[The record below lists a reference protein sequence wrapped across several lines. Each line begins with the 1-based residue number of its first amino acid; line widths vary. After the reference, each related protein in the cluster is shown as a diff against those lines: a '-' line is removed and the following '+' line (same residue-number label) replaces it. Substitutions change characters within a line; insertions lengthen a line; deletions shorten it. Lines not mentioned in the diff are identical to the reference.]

1 VSVLYVVRHGQASFF
16 EDDYDRLSSLGVE
29 QSRML
34 GKFWIENSIEI
45 NEVYSGS
52 LLRQKQT
59 ADATGEIFRQV
70 GKEWPTPEVIGGL
83 NEYCSDGIMKI
94 LRAELIEKY
103 QHLRRL
109 SEDFDHA
116 TEQRDRYRS
125 FHRLLEALMQ
135 YYIAGNYESDGFETW
150 RQFHDR
156 VTDAFASIRSRQGT
170 GRRVAVFTSGGPVG
184 VSVQTTLESPE
195 QKAVELNWRVYNASV
210 TSLLFKESRVSLDQF
225 NAIPHL
231 ADEEHRTYR

>member
-1 VSVLYVVRHGQASFF
+1 VLYVVRHGQASFF
-16 EDDYDRLSSLGVE
+16 KDDYDRLSSKGVE
-29 QSRML
+29 QSRLL
-34 GKFWIENSIEI
+34 GKFWIDNSIEI
-45 NEVYSGS
+45 DEVYSGS
-52 LLRQKQT
+52 LLRQRQT
-59 ADATGEIFRQV
+59 ADATGESLCLA
-70 GKEWPTPEVIGGL
+70 GKHWPTTQVLSGL
-83 NEYCSDGIMKI
+83 NEYCSDGIMNI
-94 LRAELIEKY
+94 LRAELIEKH

-109 SEDFDHA
+109 SEGLDHA

-135 YYIAGNYESDGFETW
+135 YYVAGDYESDGFETW

-156 VTDAFASIRSRQGT
+156 VTNAFAQIRSRSGT

-195 QKAVELNWRVYNASV
+195 HKAVELNWRVYNASV

-231 ADEEHRTYR
+231 PDEAHRTYR